1 MQSLL
6 VVTLEIVVVNME
18 IKKSNFLVLNLEL
31 VMHVKFV
38 TSNTMRILI
47 VANDLQP
54 VRKIKNMAL

>member
-6 VVTLEIVVVNME
+6 VVTLEILVVNME

-47 VANDLQP
+47 VANNLQP

>member
-6 VVTLEIVVVNME
+6 VVRLEILVVNIE
-18 IKKSNFLVLNLEL
+18 IKESYFLVLNLEL

-38 TSNTMRILI
+38 TSNAMRILI
-47 VANDLQP
+47 VANNLQP

>member
-6 VVTLEIVVVNME
+6 VVRLEILVVNTE
-18 IKKSNFLVLNLEL
+18 IKKSYFLVLNLEL

-38 TSNTMRILI
+38 TSNAMRILI
-47 VANDLQP
+47 VANNLQP

>member
-6 VVTLEIVVVNME
+6 VVRLEILVVNIE
-18 IKKSNFLVLNLEL
+18 IKKSYFLVLDLEL

-38 TSNTMRILI
+38 TSNAMRILI
-47 VANDLQP
+47 VANNLQP

>member
-6 VVTLEIVVVNME
+6 VVRLEILVVNIE
-18 IKKSNFLVLNLEL
+18 IKKSYFLVLNLEL

-38 TSNTMRILI
+38 TSNAMRILI
-47 VANDLQP
+47 VANNLQP